1 MKEFIEFIAK
11 QLVDNPDKVS
21 VEETTPD
28 EPTIELNLKVDKS
41 DIGKVIGKQGKNVN
55 AMRTLLLAVGGKEHR
70 RATLQI
76 LGGLPARDGTKADKS
91 PFAKTTEDKY

>member
-28 EPTIELNLKVDKS
+28 ENTIELKLKVDKN
-41 DIGKVIGKQGKNVN
+41 DIGKVIGKHGNTVN
-55 AMRTLLLAVGGKEHR
+55 AMRTLLNAVGAKGKH
-70 RATLQI
+70 RATLEI
-76 LGGLPARDGTKADKS
+76 I
-91 PFAKTTEDKY
+91 E

>member
-1 MKEFIEFIAK
+1 MKEFIEYIAK

-28 EPTIELNLKVDKS
+28 EHTIELKLKVDKS
-41 DIGKVIGKQGKNVN
+41 DLGKVIGKHGNNVN
-55 AMRTLLLAVGGKEHR
+55 AMRTLLTAVGAKGKH

-76 LGGLPARDGTKADKS
+76 L
-91 PFAKTTEDKY
+91 E

>member
-11 QLVDNPDKVS
+11 QLVDKPDNVI

-28 EPTIELNLKVDKS
+28 ENTIELTLKVDNS
-41 DIGKVIGKQGKNVN
+41 DIGKVIGKHGQNVN
-55 AMRTLLLAVGGKEHR
+55 AMRTLLYAVGGKEHH

-76 LGGLPARDGTKADKS
+76 LEE
-91 PFAKTTEDKY
+91 FNKTENR